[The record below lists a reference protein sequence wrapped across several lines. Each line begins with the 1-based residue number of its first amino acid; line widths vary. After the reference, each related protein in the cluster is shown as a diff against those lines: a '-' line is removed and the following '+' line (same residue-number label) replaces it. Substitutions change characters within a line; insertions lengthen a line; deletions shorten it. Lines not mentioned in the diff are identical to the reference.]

1 MPGSGSRRPKVTA
14 RLLMQPRCEQ
24 GRQHLCASSPF
35 PIPPKHQP
43 PKRASQCQGA
53 AGAPE
58 HESVCSYTCVR
69 APRGRSELG
78 EADFPPASIHWQS
91 GSWILHPSSFS
102 IPSPPPSLQ
111 EKGRSEVFLLLF
123 LSMAAEFPR
132 EHRHVGGAEG
142 GLTLVFGSC
151 HFQVCRT
158 LGFAVHPPPACA
170 QDGPAGSLLTLF
182 PKSLPH
188 GSARKGRTLLGIPT
202 VLGGPPTPNREWGE
216 LDPGIRPSSPL
227 PGE

>member
-1 MPGSGSRRPKVTA
+1 MWAGKAAP
-14 RLLMQPRCEQ
+14 
-24 GRQHLCASSPF
+24 LC
-35 PIPPKHQP
+35 QP
-43 PKRASQCQGA
+43 PLPNPPETS
-53 AGAPE
+53 APQK
-58 HESVCSYTCVR
+58 SIPV
-69 APRGRSELG
+69 PRGCWRTGARIRVLVHVCACSPRQIRTRRG
-78 EADFPPASIHWQS
+78 RFPPASIHWQS
-91 GSWILHPSSFS
+91 GSWILHPSSLS
-102 IPSPPPSLQ
+102 IPSPPPSLR

-132 EHRHVGGAEG
+132 EHRHVGGGAEG

-202 VLGGPPTPNREWGE
+202 MLGGPPTPNGEWGE